1 MALIRT
7 RVCIA
12 GNRGH
17 LNVPLDDMKK
27 SGHGE
32 IVGVCGA
39 GPDMST
45 ESVASSCRR
54 VFGTEPP
61 RFDGDYRSM
70 LDAAKPDVLV
80 VCGPF
85 EDHAAMTVEA
95 VGRGI
100 HVFCEKPV
108 STTLEGLAD
117 VANAHR
123 LHPDVKIAQM
133 CGPHYDTGNWSA
145 TCHASEIGT
154 VRLMHAQKSYKLG
167 RREAYFMSRQTSG
180 GLIPWVGIHAISWLY
195 HFAGRI
201 PFKAVCASQS
211 SAFNKGHGD
220 LEMSAA
226 CLFEFADGVAASA
239 SIDYLRPENPAL
251 GHGDDRI
258 RVMGTDGSI
267 EVRDDACVRSTPTG
281 TETFCD
287 APPFGMFEDFLRSVN
302 GEPAN
307 IMTGVDLLRVTQAAL
322 LAREAADRQQRIV
335 FPDL

>member
-1 MALIRT
+1 MAL
-7 RVCIA
+7 
-12 GNRGH
+12 
-17 LNVPLDDMKK
+17 DDIKK
-27 SGHGE
+27 SGDCE
-32 IVGVCGA
+32 MVGVCGA
-39 GPDMST
+39 GPDMSAKA
-45 ESVASSCRR
+45 VAASCQR
-54 VFGTEPP
+54 VLGFEPKL
-61 RFDGDYRSM
+61 FEGDNRAM

-95 VGRGI
+95 MDRGI

-108 STTLEGLAD
+108 ATTLEDLAD
-117 VANAHR
+117 LAQAHR
-123 LHPDVKIAQM
+123 RNPEVKIAQM
-133 CGPHYDTGNWSA
+133 CGPHYDAGMWSA
-145 TCHASEIGT
+145 TRQVSEIGV
-154 VRLMHAQKSYKLG
+154 VRLMNAQKSYKLG
-167 RREAYFMSRQTSG
+167 RREAFFMQRQTSA

-211 SAFNKGHGD
+211 SEFNKGHGD

-239 SIDYLRPENPAL
+239 SIDYLRPENPSL

-258 RVMGTDGSI
+258 RVMGTGGSI
-267 EVRDDACVRSTPTG
+267 EVRDGNCLRSTPTG
-281 TETFCD
+281 SETACD

-302 GEPAN
+302 GHASN

-322 LAREAADRQQRIV
+322 LARESADIHQRIV
-335 FPDL
+335 FPDI

>member
-1 MALIRT
+1 MELINK

-17 LNVPLDDMKK
+17 LNVPLDEMKK
-27 SGHGE
+27 SGCGE

-39 GPDMST
+39 GADMSAD
-45 ESVASSCRR
+45 SVASSCRQ
-54 VFGTEPP
+54 VFGSVPP
-61 RFDGDYRSM
+61 RFEGDYRSM

-108 STTLEGLAD
+108 STTLDGLAEI
-117 VANAHR
+117 AKAHR
-123 LHPDVKIAQM
+123 RHPDVKIAQM

-335 FPDL
+335 VPDI

>member
-1 MALIRT
+1 VA
-7 RVCIA
+7 
-12 GNRGH
+12 
-17 LNVPLDDMKK
+17 LDDIKK
-27 SGHGE
+27 SGDCE

-39 GPDMST
+39 GPDLSAKAVA
-45 ESVASSCRR
+45 ESCAR
-54 VFGTEPP
+54 VLGFEPK
-61 RFDGDYRSM
+61 RFEGDYRSM
-70 LDAAKPDVLV
+70 LDSAKPDVLV

-95 VGRGI
+95 IGRGI

-108 STTLEGLAD
+108 ATTLEGLAD
-117 VANAHR
+117 LANAHR

-226 CLFEFADGVAASA
+226 CLFEFAGGVAASA

-258 RVMGTDGSI
+258 RVMGTGGSI
-267 EVRDDACVRSTPTG
+267 EVRDGRCVRSTPTG

-322 LAREAADRQQRIV
+322 LARESADRHQRIV